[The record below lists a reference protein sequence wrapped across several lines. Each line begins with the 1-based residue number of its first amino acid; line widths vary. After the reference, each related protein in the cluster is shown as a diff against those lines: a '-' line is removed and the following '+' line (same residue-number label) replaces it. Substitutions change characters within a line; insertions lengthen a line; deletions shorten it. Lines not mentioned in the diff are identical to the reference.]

1 LRAPDSASLT
11 SHLLRMQ
18 RAVLLMLL
26 RVSRALIPRTA
37 ARSRSSVRHAS
48 AQPLGQ
54 RGLADGSEGITLF
67 SSEAIQSGSDA
78 PAVTVFWLHGLG
90 DTADGWAGAFMP
102 GGGIALPSDD
112 YKVVLP
118 TAETLPITLNGGMQ
132 MPAWFDI
139 VGLDRGSQ
147 EDEAG
152 MLKAAARLEA
162 LVALEDP
169 STQVVLGGFS
179 QGGAVA
185 LTAGLRCKS
194 PIAAVVGTSTWLPLG
209 DSYPA
214 ALAETAL
221 ERPVALHHG
230 EADEVVRTSWG
241 VASKERLAALGC
253 RVSFDTY
260 PGMAHS
266 ACPEEFEAISSFL
279 RKEVK

>member
-1 LRAPDSASLT
+1 
-11 SHLLRMQ
+11 MQ
-18 RAVLLMLL
+18 RSLLLMLLL

-37 ARSRSSVRHAS
+37 TRCRSSVRHAS

-67 SSEAIQSGSDA
+67 SSEAIQSGAA

-102 GGGIALPSDD
+102 GGGITLPSAD

-152 MLKAAARLEA
+152 MQKAAARLEA
-162 LVALEDP
+162 LVALEDL

-185 LTAGLRCKS
+185 LTAGLRCKAQNV
-194 PIAAVVGTSTWLPLG
+194 AAVVGTSTWLPLG

-241 VASKERLAALGC
+241 VASKERLVELGC

-279 RKEVK
+279 RKEIK